1 MVPESIIQTIKP
13 ALVLHQTHVVILDPE
28 SLQNEV
34 IDSLIKLAVFGTTQE
49 KTAARWIIWETAQA
63 QGIYSTSIH
72 PLYIA
77 RGRQVTSIDWT
88 VPAMNFRGLTYDI
101 SQSLFQAARKTN
113 TAAFISEL
121 ARGEM
126 IYTNQDPGEYVAA
139 ILAGAIKVGY
149 SGPVFI
155 QGDHFQTKSSTPG
168 KPDAGEI
175 SALSQLITAA
185 LNAGFYNIDID
196 TSTLVDLAAKDITSQ
211 QSANIQ
217 FTAELLQLIRTLEPA
232 GITVSVG
239 GEIGHIGGKNSTPEE
254 FAIYMDGLANLL
266 PDVPLISKI
275 SIATG
280 TEHGG
285 VVNPDGSLADVSV
298 DFDLITKTSQL
309 ARSQYNI
316 AGAVQHGAST
326 LPDEFLSKFPEA
338 EAAEIHLAT
347 GFQNMIFDHPQFP
360 KELIQSMYRWL
371 DETATAEKKPDMTNE
386 QFHYKLRKKCWGQFK
401 EELWNLSTDFHHQ
414 LIHDFQERFEY
425 IFHQLNVIDSQTM
438 VADHIPNQEI
448 HKEMVDFAPTSLT
461 TQADGLSD

>member
-1 MVPESIIQTIKP
+1 MVPDSIIQFIKP
-13 ALVLHQTHVVILDPE
+13 ALALHQTHVVILD
-28 SLQNEV
+28 SKALQHEV
-34 IDSLIKLAVFGTTQE
+34 IDQLINMAVFGTDQE

-77 RGRQVTSIDWT
+77 RGRQITPLNWT

-101 SQSLFQAARKTN
+101 AQGLFQAAQQTH
-113 TAAFISEL
+113 TAAFITEL

-155 QGDHFQTKSSTPG
+155 QGDHFQTKSSVPG
-168 KPDAGEI
+168 QPDAGEI
-175 SALSQLITAA
+175 QALSQLITSA

-196 TSTLVDLAAKDITSQ
+196 TSTLVDLAASDIASQ
-211 QSANIQ
+211 QAANIHY
-217 FTAELLQLIRTLEPA
+217 TAKLLQLIRTLEPA

-254 FAIYMDGLANLL
+254 FIVYMDGLTRLL
-266 PDVPLISKI
+266 PDLPLISKI

-285 VVNPDGSLADVSV
+285 VVNPDGSLAKVDV
-298 DFDLITKTSQL
+298 DFDLITKVSQQ
-309 ARSQYNI
+309 ARSKYQI

-326 LPDEFLSKFPEA
+326 LPDTLLSEFPKA

-360 KELIQSMYRWL
+360 RDLLDSMYHWL
-371 DETATAEKKPDMTNE
+371 DETALSEKKEGMTNE

-401 EELWNLSTDFHHQ
+401 PELWQLPADFHQQ
-414 LIHDFQERFEY
+414 LIHDFQERFTY
-425 IFHQLNVIDSQTM
+425 IFHQLNVVDSENM
-438 VADHIPNQEI
+438 VADHIPNQET
-448 HKEMVDFAPTSLT
+448 HKEMVDFAPVSIMTK
-461 TQADGLSD
+461 AEGLSD